1 MGFFQPVAYPGMA
14 TPAPVA
20 RVPIWLSETQG
31 TIRHR
36 APTIG
41 EHTDQVMASLGYTQ
55 GEIEGLKGRG
65 VI

>member
-1 MGFFQPVAYPGMA
+1 MGFFQAIDYPGMA
-14 TPAPVA
+14 KPAPVA
-20 RVPIWLSETQG
+20 RVPIWLSET
-31 TIRHR
+31 IRHR

-41 EHTDQVMASLGYTQ
+41 EHTEAIMSSLGYTQ